1 MLYFACQKDPICLP
15 ALSMSMR
22 ESCKDLT
29 VKDLDAGHWGQL
41 EAAEQF
47 NAGLLEWIN
56 GVLSK
61 A

>member
-1 MLYFACQKDPICLP
+1 MP